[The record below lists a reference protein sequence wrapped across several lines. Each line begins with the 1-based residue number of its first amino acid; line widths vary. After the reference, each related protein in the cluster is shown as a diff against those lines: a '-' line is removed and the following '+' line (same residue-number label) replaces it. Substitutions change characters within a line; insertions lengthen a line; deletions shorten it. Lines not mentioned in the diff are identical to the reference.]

1 MMIMKGVVMMSQKGK
16 WTLLLF
22 VDILLFLLAITTTLT
37 PIYFLVILLSFFIY
51 KDGNAVLFKEYDER
65 KKQKYEEYKRVQEAA
80 QATIRTGKLLK
91 RKGSCNK

>member
-65 KKQKYEEYKRVQEAA
+65 KSRNMKNISEFKKRHKQRFVQ
-80 QATIRTGKLLK
+80 G
-91 RKGSCNK
+91 NY